1 MSKANQLSGIFAA
14 AVTPVN
20 IDGGLLLDDL
30 TMLLEFL
37 ANRGCHGALLLGTT
51 GEGPSFSPKERK
63 EILNAALSVRE
74 SFPGFR
80 LLAGTGTPSL
90 DESVQLTRDAFNLG
104 FDGVVVLPPYY
115 FHSASE
121 EGILDWYDQ
130 ILDQAVP
137 EDGYFLVYHI
147 PKMSGIDLSID
158 FFKRLKDNHP
168 NRFSGLKDS
177 SGSVDFAEDLGAAF
191 GNELSVMSGTDN
203 LLKHALENHAAGC
216 ITAMANVFSPH
227 LHAQWEAYHNGDS
240 KYLGEVQ
247 NKISKVREIMNQYSP
262 FPPLYKSLLT
272 RLYGFDRWN
281 VRLPLKPL
289 TREMEDKVL
298 FQLKEIN
305 AVDE

>member
-20 IDGGLLLDDL
+20 IEGGLLLDDL
-30 TMLLEFL
+30 TTLLAFL

-51 GEGPSFSPKERK
+51 GEGPSFSPQERK

-74 SFPGFR
+74 TYPAFK

-90 DESVQLTRDAFNLG
+90 DESIQLTRESFKIG

-115 FHSASE
+115 FRSASA
-121 EGILDWYDQ
+121 EGILDWYHQ
-130 ILDQAVP
+130 ILTKAVP
-137 EDGYFLVYHI
+137 GDGHFLVYHI
-147 PKMSGIDLSID
+147 PKMSGIELSID
-158 FFKRLKDNHP
+158 FFRHLKDHHP
-168 NRFSGLKDS
+168 RRFSGLKDS
-177 SGSVDFAEDLGAAF
+177 SGSMAFAEDLGITF
-191 GNELSVMSGTDN
+191 GNELSVFSGTDN

-227 LHAQWEAYHNGDS
+227 LRTLWEAYHSGNSDYS
-240 KYLGEVQ
+240 REVQ
-247 NKISKVREIMNQYSP
+247 NKISKVREMMNHYSP
-262 FPPLYKSLLT
+262 FPPLYKALLA
-272 RLYGFDRWN
+272 RLFGFDRWN
-281 VRLPLKPL
+281 VRLPLTPL
-289 TREMEDKVL
+289 TQEMEDKVL